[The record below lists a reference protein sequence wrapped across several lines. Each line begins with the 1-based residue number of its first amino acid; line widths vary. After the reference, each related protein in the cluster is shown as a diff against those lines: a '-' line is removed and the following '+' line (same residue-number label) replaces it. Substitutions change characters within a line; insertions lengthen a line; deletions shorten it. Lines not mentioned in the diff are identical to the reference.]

1 MPSALFA
8 LYQDLASIRDHVVSR
23 DDPMRPFRGKPV
35 EVFIKAVSASG
46 PRGLR
51 AGNYEMGDCPYS
63 QRVLI
68 AMEELG
74 IPHRIVPIDTHHK
87 PGWFHLMSG
96 ESLVPVIF
104 TDGTLV
110 SGSRHIMSYLIDKY
124 PRRAQG
130 ALGPSCAGGL
140 RVGTMA
146 YTRFYPLFQSALRG
160 APGAV
165 TALQDE
171 LKELNATMMAIQA
184 KPGREGV
191 LLGGRTFSREDTSI
205 APLLHALD
213 VAGPALKEGCGI
225 PDGCDALKEYLA
237 ASRSIPSFA
246 KCVPRNEVTIDGY
259 RALLGT
265 KTRAAPCRPW
275 MSDMLE

>member
-130 ALGPSCAGGL
+130 ALGPSCVGGL

-146 YTRFYPLFQSALRG
+146 Y
-160 APGAV
+160 APGCARGCDSF
-165 TALQDE
+165 A
-171 LKELNATMMAIQA
+171 
-184 KPGREGV
+184 GRVEGAQRDHD
-191 LLGGRTFSREDTSI
+191 GHPSEAGSRRRAARRED
-205 APLLHALD
+205 
-213 VAGPALKEGCGI
+213 VFAGGHVDRP
-225 PDGCDALKEYLA
+225 A
-237 ASRSIPSFA
+237 ASR
-246 KCVPRNEVTIDGY
+246 
-259 RALLGT
+259 LG
-265 KTRAAPCRPW
+265 RCRPRP
-275 MSDMLE
+275 ERGVRYPRRV